1 MIDDLNFV
9 KELKNKNQDALLYV
23 LDTYGNLI
31 YRIAYTNTNSK
42 TLSEECVND
51 VLLKVWHCIDSFN
64 YPDNKF
70 KNWIASIA
78 KHTSIDLIRK
88 EGHRLNTINDDSNTL
103 ISADNIE
110 SEQITKAELEL
121 VKKYIMNFK
130 EIDRNIFIQRFFL
143 NKDIKEISELYNMT
157 PNAVK
162 LRILRARTKLS
173 KLMKEEI

>member
-1 MIDDLNFV
+1 ML
-9 KELKNKNQDALLYV
+9 
-23 LDTYGNLI
+23 
-31 YRIAYTNTNSK
+31 
-42 TLSEECVND
+42 
-51 VLLKVWHCIDSFN
+51 
-64 YPDNKF
+64 
-70 KNWIASIA
+70 
-78 KHTSIDLIRK
+78 
-88 EGHRLNTINDDSNTL
+88 
-103 ISADNIE
+103 
-110 SEQITKAELEL
+110 EQITKEELEL

>member
-1 MIDDLNFV
+1 M
-9 KELKNKNQDALLYV
+9 
-23 LDTYGNLI
+23 
-31 YRIAYTNTNSK
+31 
-42 TLSEECVND
+42 
-51 VLLKVWHCIDSFN
+51 
-64 YPDNKF
+64 
-70 KNWIASIA
+70 
-78 KHTSIDLIRK
+78 
-88 EGHRLNTINDDSNTL
+88 
-103 ISADNIE
+103 
-110 SEQITKAELEL
+110 

>member
-1 MIDDLNFV
+1 MKKKNEKALDYVIDSYSDVIFKVAYGVLN
-9 KELKNKNQDALLYV
+9 NRQ
-23 LDTYGNLI
+23 
-31 YRIAYTNTNSK
+31 
-42 TLSEECVND
+42 LSEECVND

-110 SEQITKAELEL
+110 SEQITKEELEL

-130 EIDRNIFIQRFFL
+130 EIDRYIFIQRFFL

>member
-9 KELKNKNQDALLYV
+9 KELKNKNQEALLYV

-88 EGHRLNTINDDSNTL
+88 EKHHLNTINDDNNTL
-103 ISADNIE
+103 IYTDNIE
-110 SEQITKAELEL
+110 S
-121 VKKYIMNFK
+121 
-130 EIDRNIFIQRFFL
+130 
-143 NKDIKEISELYNMT
+143 
-157 PNAVK
+157 
-162 LRILRARTKLS
+162 
-173 KLMKEEI
+173 

>member
-9 KELKNKNQDALLYV
+9 KELKNKNQEALLYV

-31 YRIAYTNTNSK
+31 YRIAYTK

-88 EGHRLNTINDDSNTL
+88 EKHHLNTINDDNNTL
-103 ISADNIE
+103 IYTDNIE
-110 SEQITKAELEL
+110 SEQITKEELES
-121 VKKYIMNFK
+121 VKKYILNFK

-143 NKDIKEISELYNMT
+143 NKDIKEISKLYNMT

-173 KLMKEEI
+173 KLMKEEN

>member
-9 KELKNKNQDALLYV
+9 KELKNKNQEALLYV
-23 LDTYGNLI
+23 LDTYGDLI

-42 TLSEECVND
+42 TLSEECVNY

-70 KNWIASIA
+70 KNWIASIE

-88 EGHRLNTINDDSNTL
+88 EKHHLNTTNDNNTL
-103 ISADNIE
+103 IYTDNIE
-110 SEQITKAELEL
+110 SEQITKEELES
-121 VKKYIMNFK
+121 VKKYILNFK

-143 NKDIKEISELYNMT
+143 NKDIKEISKLYNMT

-173 KLMKEEI
+173 KLMKEEN

>member
-51 VLLKVWHCIDSFN
+51 DLLKVWHYIDSFN
-64 YPDNKF
+64 YPDKKF

-78 KHTSIDLIRK
+78 KHTSIGLIRK

-110 SEQITKAELEL
+110 SE
-121 VKKYIMNFK
+121 
-130 EIDRNIFIQRFFL
+130 
-143 NKDIKEISELYNMT
+143 
-157 PNAVK
+157 
-162 LRILRARTKLS
+162 
-173 KLMKEEI
+173 

>member
-42 TLSEECVND
+42 TLSDECVND
-51 VLLKVWHCIDSFN
+51 VLLKVWNCIDSFN

-88 EGHRLNTINDDSNTL
+88 EKHHLNTINDNNTL
-103 ISADNIE
+103 TSTDNIE
-110 SEQITKAELEL
+110 SEQITKEDLESA
-121 VKKYIMNFK
+121 KKYIMNFK

-143 NKDIKEISELYNMT
+143 NKNIKEISELYNMT

-162 LRILRARTKLS
+162 LRILRSRIKLS

>member
-9 KELKNKNQDALLYV
+9 KELKNKNQEALLYV

-31 YRIAYTNTNSK
+31 YRIAYTK

-88 EGHRLNTINDDSNTL
+88 EKHHLNTINDDNNTL
-103 ISADNIE
+103 IYTGNIE
-110 SEQITKAELEL
+110 SEQITKEELES
-121 VKKYIMNFK
+121 VKKYILNFK

-143 NKDIKEISELYNMT
+143 NKDIKEISKLYNMT

-173 KLMKEEI
+173 KLMKEEN